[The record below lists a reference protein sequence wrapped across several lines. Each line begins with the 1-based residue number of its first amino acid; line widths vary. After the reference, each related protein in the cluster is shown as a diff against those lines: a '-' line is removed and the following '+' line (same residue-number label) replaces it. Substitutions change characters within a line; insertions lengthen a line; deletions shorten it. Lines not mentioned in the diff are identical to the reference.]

1 MSESNV
7 MGSAGSALA
16 AHSKDASAPGS
27 TSASQVTGSAAQP
40 TQQAPDAA
48 SSLTEQAKA
57 TAERVAASVSD
68 AAGRT
73 RQSLANQ
80 GSHVAGQVTSFV
92 KAQPYTAL
100 ALTGVICFLVGAF
113 LGRRY

>member
-27 TSASQVTGSAAQP
+27 TSASQVVGSAAQP
-40 TQQAPDAA
+40 TQQESDAV
-48 SSLTEQAKA
+48 SGITEQAKA
-57 TAERVAASVSD
+57 TAERITASVSD

-73 RQSLANQ
+73 RQSLTNQ
-80 GSHVAGQVTSFV
+80 GSHMAGQVTSFV
-92 KAQPYTAL
+92 GAQPYTAL
-100 ALTGVICFLVGAF
+100 VLTGVVCFMLGTF